1 MDEDKILAALVT
13 VFSLCLLTAA
23 FYVTDKG
30 RAQIRMQKVS
40 VQVQSA
46 LTLQETEAAREQT
59 KEVKKQAEKDA
70 QSKKERIVICLDAG
84 HGGSDGGAEGYGYI
98 EKEQTLELCFLIRD
112 YLLQY
117 DVDVIMT
124 REEDVEVVK
133 LKRPFYANEQGA
145 DVLVSIHRNNYARS
159 SASGFEIWI
168 GKADNEEDRRLA
180 QLIMDNIMTVPGG
193 SDRGIIT
200 GSTTD
205 RFEDYYINRYSLM
218 PSCLIEMGFISNK
231 SDNRLLEENKEEYA
245 GLIAEAILTYFDIDL
260 GEKKNGKS

>member
-1 MDEDKILAALVT
+1 MNEDKILAAVVLA
-13 VFSLCLLTAA
+13 FSVCILTAA
-23 FYVTDKG
+23 LYVTDRG
-30 RAQIRMQKVS
+30 HAQIRMQAEVS

-46 LTLQETEAAREQT
+46 LTQQETEPAKEQKGEPEQAAED
-59 KEVKKQAEKDA
+59 V
-70 QSKKERIVICLDAG
+70 QSTQERIVICLDAG
-84 HGGSDGGAEGYGYI
+84 HGGPDGGAEGYGYI

-133 LKRPFYANEQGA
+133 LKRPFYANEHGA

-180 QLIMDNIMTVPGG
+180 QLIMDNIMTVPG
-193 SDRGIIT
+193 SYNRGIIT

-231 SDNRLLEENKEEYA
+231 ADNRLLEENKEEYA

>member
-1 MDEDKILAALVT
+1 MNEDKILAAVVT
-13 VFSLCLLTAA
+13 AFSVCILAA
-23 FYVTDKG
+23 ALYVTDRG
-30 RAQIRMQKVS
+30 HAQIRMQKVS

-46 LTLQETEAAREQT
+46 LTMQETENAREQT
-59 KEVKKQAEKDA
+59 EDELKQAEDA
-70 QSKKERIVICLDAG
+70 QDGKERIVICLDAG
-84 HGGSDGGAEGYGYI
+84 HGGSDGGAEGYGYV

-117 DVDVIMT
+117 YVYVIIT

-133 LKRPFYANEQGA
+133 LKRPFYANEHGA

-180 QLIMDNIMTVPGG
+180 QLIMDHVMTVPGG
-193 SDRGIIT
+193 SNRGIIT
-200 GSTTD
+200 GSKTD

-245 GLIAEAILTYFDIDL
+245 GLIAQAILTYFDIDL
-260 GEKKNGKS
+260 GEKKDGKS